1 MIPANSS
8 AKTAKPYRSSKKK
21 KPPKKP
27 RLKLVPCVSPY
38 LQKDILEQIDIIGKL
53 AKEGKISSAVLY
65 YEFHDGNYRVHCTGC
80 EDTLRTGTILMKLG
94 LMRLGH

>member
-1 MIPANSS
+1 M
-8 AKTAKPYRSSKKK
+8 AKTSLSLQQTAPKKKQK
-21 KPPKKP
+21 KPPKPK
-27 RLKLVPCVSPY
+27 LKVVPCVSPY

-65 YEFHDGNYRVHCTGC
+65 YEFHYRVHCT
-80 EDTLRTGTILMKLG
+80 ETNNALQTGTILMKLA